1 MPSIFSRKSKS
12 GSRSQQRPPSGVPA
26 DFGHSRGGMTQL
38 SRNDI
43 VDNALPPRPPPVV
56 QKDLPFSP
64 PNMANGSENFG
75 PGYGVGPPPSQ
86 QQQQQQQNQQQHPA
100 SVPDARQRQFQHVN
114 GNAGSDAAINS
125 SSGGFL
131 RNNDKQLPNPHQQ
144 QQGHPNGN
152 AAPGAANG
160 RPSEPVT
167 RSSSGSSSFWSKRAL
182 TGNAMFPRRGFSAAL
197 HDQLLHWFGGKSDSG
212 LNNDLN
218 TMDTTNWE
226 VRRVDAVGSIPSP
239 REGHASTFIGRTMF
253 VFGGQDASG
262 KYDESLYA
270 YNTGNTTWYKVPMR
284 GPPLAGRKGH
294 TTVSVGSNL
303 YIFGGTADGYFLNDL
318 VSFNVRDAADKGPF
332 WKFDNLAPPASLLSN
347 GSSDGALQKVSES
360 LAPPPRA
367 GHSSSVYLDSIFVFG
382 GMDSERCYNDLW
394 EYSLDSHVWHQVTP
408 NGATPPAR
416 YGHASAVVDD
426 CIVIM
431 GGRTLRGEPLN
442 DFFAYKVSSQRWYT
456 FQVNSSTWP
465 HQIDPIFSLV
475 KTRLLLYSGSML
487 RDEPESLIYSLDTSK
502 IKIQPDAP
510 RPQPQAQSQAQAQS
524 LQQKQLQQQPVQ
536 SQTQSQSQS
545 QTLLQP
551 QPRPSATLT
560 GASQQQQQ
568 QQSSDSS
575 NEALDKSRRHRSLM
589 PPPSN
594 QTMQQPIQ
602 RSPPNVQ
609 QTLSSGPRS
618 VSMVGGAA
626 AERAIKDQ
634 QQQQQIYQSS
644 GNQRPPETSIPLP
657 PSSQVSTRQQALPPS
672 VDTSRAPEAN
682 DSFDDFEIVSPP
694 VGDNNDTQRAIAN
707 GSWAS
712 QGSKGRAHQRRSI
725 ALNQGLVNNS
735 SSLSSSPPV
744 GSGILMG
751 SNESLGAIS
760 NDSLA
765 SAQQQAL
772 LNPQVQ
778 QAQRDERRLTIQLRN
793 RNSVAILGANG
804 DPTEP
809 TPNSKPASST
819 NPQAVAQG
827 ASDGATPH
835 PPPPPSKRMS
845 TDISVASEQKDAI
858 SRAWMSLEAKYA
870 HQRSV
875 KEEAADGASSLQSMR
890 TGENL
895 LSDDASRVLSVL
907 LGMRRELAE
916 TKQQL
921 STVSRVAI
929 ERVAEA
935 ERGRKAALQEAIYLK
950 AKASALTAGNAP
962 LLNKLNTHRIHEL
975 ERLYANTLNDND
987 ALRNQLSNANLAL
1000 KQSHDALAEFK
1011 SDAELTRRQL
1021 RELEALQAEEQP
1033 RAAEFDRRLAEK
1045 DALIAQMAAADAER
1059 AQRLDAALQ
1068 QAHAAQ
1074 ERTER
1079 LQQMHAESL
1088 SRVDTLSSSVTELQ
1102 SEVETQRAQA
1112 QRSRERAADFERL
1125 WNDSRDELASFR
1137 GLRAQ
1142 VEKLESKER
1151 RIVELEQRL
1160 ADATTTYGRPRN
1172 DSSTSSTQEPRAS
1185 FSSDSPSESRTRDLH
1200 SAYLSAH
1207 RQWSEAR
1214 DELLSLKNA
1223 LREAND
1229 QRHEADTRL
1238 ASRERELSDMQARL
1252 SAFTALLQEYADR
1265 QQKPRSGDAK
1275 QQRLVGEDDTIS
1287 VQSML
1292 AAIQQLQRSSSIAS
1306 SRPSVDAVKPTQ
1318 TASITAPARILEA

>member
-38 SRNDI
+38 GRNDI
-43 VDNALPPRPPPVV
+43 TDNALPPRPPPAV

-64 PNMANGSENFG
+64 PNMNNSGENFG
-75 PGYGVGPPPSQ
+75 PGYGVAPPPQ
-86 QQQQQQQNQQQHPA
+86 QQQQQQQYPA
-100 SVPDARQRQFQHVN
+100 SAPDARQRQFQQMNGYTGSDTAIN
-114 GNAGSDAAINS
+114 GN
-125 SSGGFL
+125 SGIP
-131 RNNDKQLPNPHQQ
+131 RNTDKQLPPTHQQQQQQ

-152 AAPGAANG
+152 AAPSVANG
-160 RPSEPVT
+160 RPAEPVT

-182 TGNAMFPRRGFSAAL
+182 TGYAMFPRRGFSATL

-218 TMDTTNWE
+218 TMDTTSWE
-226 VRRVDAVGSIPSP
+226 VRRVDAIGSIPSA
-239 REGHASTFIGRTMF
+239 REGHAATFIGRTMF

-270 YNTGNTTWYKVPMR
+270 YNTGNITWYKVPMR

-318 VSFNVRDAADKGPF
+318 ASFNVREAADKGPY
-332 WKFDNLAPPASLLSN
+332 WKFDNVAPSSVN
-347 GSSDGALQKVSES
+347 GDGSALQKMSDPLV
-360 LAPPPRA
+360 PPPRA
-367 GHSSSVYLDSIFVFG
+367 GHSCSVHLDTIFVFG

-394 EYSLDSHVWHQVTP
+394 EYSLDTHVWRRVTP

-465 HQIDPIFSLV
+465 HQVDPIFSLV

-487 RDEPESLIYSLDTSK
+487 RDEPDALIYSLDTSK

-510 RPQPQAQSQAQAQS
+510 RPQQA
-524 LQQKQLQQQPVQ
+524 QQKQPQPAQQAAQQQQQQPQ
-536 SQTQSQSQS
+536 SEP
-545 QTLLQP
+545 QP
-551 QPRPSATLT
+551 QPRPSATLA
-560 GASQQQQQ
+560 GNQQQ
-568 QQSSDSS
+568 QQSAEDSNDASDK
-575 NEALDKSRRHRSLM
+575 NRRHRSLM
-589 PPPSN
+589 PPPSS
-594 QTMQQPIQ
+594 QGMQQPAQ

-609 QTLSSGPRS
+609 QSLNSGARS
-618 VSMVGGAA
+618 VSMVGGPA
-626 AERAIKDQ
+626 AERAIRDQ
-634 QQQQQIYQSS
+634 QQQQQNYQAPS
-644 GNQRPPETSIPLP
+644 NQRPAESSIPLP
-657 PSSQVSTRQQALPPS
+657 PSSQGSSRQPALAP
-672 VDTSRAPEAN
+672 VDTSRPPEGSN
-682 DSFDDFEIVSPP
+682 SIDDFEMVSPP
-694 VGDNNDTQRAIAN
+694 PGDDNDTQRVNAN

-725 ALNQGLVNNS
+725 ALNQGLVN

-751 SNESLGAIS
+751 SNPSLGAMS

-793 RNSVAILGANG
+793 RNSMAILGPNG
-804 DPTEP
+804 ESTEP
-809 TPNSKPASST
+809 AAGTKPVSGT
-819 NPQAVAQG
+819 NAQPVAQNTLD
-827 ASDGATPH
+827 AAPLQ
-835 PPPPPSKRMS
+835 PPPPAKRMS
-845 TDISVASEQKDAI
+845 TDISITSEQKDVTM
-858 SRAWMSLEAKYA
+858 RAWMALEAKYA

-875 KEEAADGASSLQSMR
+875 KDEAADTGSSLPSMR
-890 TGENL
+890 AGESL

-1000 KQSHDALAEFK
+1000 KQSHDAVSEFK

-1021 RELEALQAEEQP
+1021 RELEALQAEEEP
-1033 RAAEFDRRLAEK
+1033 RVAEFERRLAEK
-1045 DALIAQMAAADAER
+1045 DTLIAQMSAADAER
-1059 AQRLDAALQ
+1059 GQRLDAALQ
-1068 QAHAAQ
+1068 QAQAAQ
-1074 ERTER
+1074 DRTER
-1079 LQQMHAESL
+1079 LQQMHAEAIT
-1088 SRVDTLSSSVTELQ
+1088 RIDTLSTTVTELQ
-1102 SEVETQRAQA
+1102 SEADAQRAQA

-1151 RIVELEQRL
+1151 RIAELEQRL
-1160 ADATTTYGRPRN
+1160 ADAPAYGRPRN

-1185 FSSDSPSESRTRDLH
+1185 FSSDSPSESRTRELH

-1229 QRHEADTRL
+1229 HRHDADTRL

-1265 QQKPRSGDAK
+1265 HQKSRSGDAK
-1275 QQRLVGEDDTIS
+1275 QRLGGEDDTIS

-1318 TASITAPARILEA
+1318 TASVAAPARFLEA